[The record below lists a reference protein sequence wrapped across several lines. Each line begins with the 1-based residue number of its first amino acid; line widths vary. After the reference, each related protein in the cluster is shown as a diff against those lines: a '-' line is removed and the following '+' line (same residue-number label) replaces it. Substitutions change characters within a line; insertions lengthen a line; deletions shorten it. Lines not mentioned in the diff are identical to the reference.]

1 MSRSRRRSLISS
13 KAEAILATESIVD
26 MRSFVGVV
34 LVAAGLSMTAAIA
47 PAVAQSDVEAFS
59 RLPSQEVAAAQ
70 IGWFVNNTQAA
81 FVDAIEKQRPLI
93 LVLGDSTSNLTLAF
107 AQYVASCPHLN
118 QLAGAATFAYGSPAS
133 EEDARRVAVH
143 LQLTDYPT
151 ITVLA
156 PQTDILRELYRMEGF
171 FDAAAA
177 AADLYKVLVRDNY
190 WPADRP
196 PPEALPA
203 SDLAYPN
210 MACTHEGARKLGIVP
225 Q

>member
-1 MSRSRRRSLISS
+1 MSRSRRRSPISS
-13 KAEAILATESIVD
+13 EAEAIPATESIAG
-26 MRSFVGVV
+26 MRSFAGVV
-34 LVAAGLSMTAAIA
+34 LVAAGLWMAAAPA

-59 RLPSQEVAAAQ
+59 RLPSQEVAGAQ

-118 QLAGAATFAYGSPAS
+118 QLASAATFAYGSPAS

-143 LQLTDYPT
+143 LRPDRLSDHHRPGAANRHPARTLPHGG
-151 ITVLA
+151 
-156 PQTDILRELYRMEGF
+156 ILRRGRCGRRPLH
-171 FDAAAA
+171 
-177 AADLYKVLVRDNY
+177 NY

-196 PPEALPA
+196 PSEALPT
-203 SDLAYPN
+203 SDLAYPPN
-210 MACTHEGARKLGIVP
+210 MACTHEGARKLGIVA